1 MNQQQ
6 QQQFAPISR
15 ELNLT
20 DYLRLIVKNKYILL
34 LSIAAF
40 MGPTWWLVQRV
51 PDYYITSSQIVLDEK
66 TSAAGAVLLIESQSS
81 NKNMGYYRAIFQS
94 KAFMD
99 KLTVALKPVL
109 ERERI
114 KEDPRAF
121 IASKVGLGEGTVESF
136 ISVSTKTTSPT
147 LSFSLVKTATD
158 SLIVFCR
165 KVDNE
170 EGEKAIEAIKEQ
182 MEICIRKRDE
192 IQIEKNLISD
202 VSKLATLGDFAGLKA
217 LEESFQSE
225 LVKFELDKAN
235 LSAKKSYFQSL
246 DAQINKPAKGAD
258 EAETSALRERM
269 RALEKEKEKMMR
281 LGITVTPDS
290 KLGQDIQDIE
300 ARLARVAKPAEIQD
314 ISMLN
319 QWQMIRKE
327 VKMGEA
333 EMQLKKARLDAFKK
347 AIIGYRES
355 HPDLGKH
362 EFEVTRLDGLLERY
376 AANHKR
382 LAERLEDAV
391 IQMQSKSGGLKLV
404 DAAQVPTVPE
414 PRRDFVFYL
423 VSLAV
428 GLAIGIG
435 LSLLREFMDDTV
447 KSPDD
452 IEKQLRQTLLGTI
465 PHIVPKK
472 TDLEVKRS
480 LAKGKKAQIRNK
492 YPELVLG
499 PMGEE
504 SVVAE
509 AYRSLR
515 TNIVFSSPDKP
526 IQTLLIT
533 SSGPGEGKSLT
544 MANTALSFAQQ
555 GEPTLI
561 IDADLRR
568 PVAHHLF
575 AFDRGPGFGELF
587 AGTSTIDEV
596 AREVP
601 GTNLK
606 VITAG
611 AYMPNPA
618 ELLGSKKMDSFLA
631 ELKLRYRYILFDT
644 PPVIAVTD
652 ATILATKVD
661 GVILCVRAS
670 RTSVTVSQRT
680 LQTLR
685 NVNARVLGCILNDV
699 DLTKGYSSYG
709 YYKHYYHYYKTKKD

>member
-1 MNQQQ
+1 MIQGQNPQ
-6 QQQFAPISR
+6 R
-15 ELNLT
+15 ELDFT
-20 DYLRLIVKNKYILL
+20 DYLRLILKNRYILL
-34 LSIAAF
+34 LSAASF
-40 MGPTWWLVQRV
+40 LGPTWWLVQRV
-51 PDYYITSSQIVLDEK
+51 PDHFTASSQIVMDEEK
-66 TSAAGAVLLIESQSS
+66 NSASLLLLEQQASTR
-81 NKNMGYYRAIFQS
+81 NLGYYRAIFQS
-94 KAFMD
+94 QAFLD
-99 KLTVALKPVL
+99 RLVHALGPVL
-109 ERERI
+109 SAEGIE
-114 KEDPRAF
+114 EDPRRY
-121 IASKVGLGEGTVESF
+121 IAGKLALGEGTVESF
-136 ISVSTKTTSPT
+136 ISVSARTASAA
-147 LSFSLVKTATD
+147 LSFAMVKAATD

-165 KVDNE
+165 KVSNE

-182 MEICIRKRDE
+182 IEVCIRKRDE
-192 IQIEKNLISD
+192 IQLEKARLSD
-202 VSKLATLGDFAGLKA
+202 VSKLATLGDYAGLNA
-217 LEESFQSE
+217 LEDSFQEE

-235 LSAKKSYFQSL
+235 LAAKKSFYQSL
-246 DAQINKPAKGAD
+246 DAQVNRPAKGGD
-258 EAETSALRERM
+258 DAELAAVKARMKELER
-269 RALEKEKEKMMR
+269 EKEKLMR
-281 LGITVTPDS
+281 LGIAVAPES
-290 KLGQDIQDIE
+290 
-300 ARLARVAKPAEIQD
+300 RLARDIQELESKLARMSRPADVHDLALI
-314 ISMLN
+314 N
-319 QWQMIRKE
+319 QWQAIRRE
-327 VKMGEA
+327 VSAGEA
-333 EMQLKKARLDAFKK
+333 EMQLKKARLDAFRK
-347 AIIGYRES
+347 AIIDYKQS

-362 EFEVTRLDGLLERY
+362 ELEIAQLDALLERY
-376 AANHKR
+376 TTTHKR
-382 LAERLEDAV
+382 LAERLEDAI

-404 DAAQVPTVPE
+404 DAAQLPTEPV
-414 PRRDFVFYL
+414 PRRDYVFYL

-428 GLAIGIG
+428 GLAVGVG

-452 IEKQLRQTLLGTI
+452 IERQLAQTLLGTI

-480 LAKGKKAQIRNK
+480 VAKGRKAQIRNR

-526 IQTLLIT
+526 VQTLLIT

-568 PVAHHLF
+568 PVCHHLF
-575 AFDRGPGFGELF
+575 GFDRGPGFGELF
-587 AGTSTIDEV
+587 AGTSTLGEV

-601 GTNLK
+601 GTNLR

-618 ELLGSKKMDSFLA
+618 ELLGSRKMDHFLS
-631 ELKLRYRYILFDT
+631 ELKKEYRYILFDT

-652 ATILATKVD
+652 ATILATKLD
-661 GVILCVRAS
+661 GVVLCVRAGKTSLAVS
-670 RTSVTVSQRT
+670 RRT

-685 NVNARVLGCILNDV
+685 NVKARVLGCILNDV

-709 YYKHYYHYYKTKKD
+709 YYKHYYHYYQTKKD

>member
-1 MNQQQ
+1 MTQGQNPQ
-6 QQQFAPISR
+6 R
-15 ELNLT
+15 ELAFT
-20 DYLRLIVKNKYILL
+20 DYLRLVLKNKYILL
-34 LSIAAF
+34 LSVASF
-40 MGPTWWLVQRV
+40 LGPTWWLVQRV
-51 PDYYITSSQIVLDEK
+51 PDYFTASSQIVMDEEK
-66 TSAAGAVLLIESQSS
+66 TGASLLLLEQQA
-81 NKNMGYYRAIFQS
+81 NTRNLGYYRAIFQS
-94 KAFMD
+94 QAFLD
-99 KLTVALKPVL
+99 RLVHALAPVL
-109 ERERI
+109 SEEGI
-114 KEDPRAF
+114 EEDPRRF
-121 IASKVGLGEGTVESF
+121 IAGKISLGEGTVESF
-136 ISVSTKTTSPT
+136 ISVSARTPSAA
-147 LSFSLVKTATD
+147 LSFALVKAATD

-165 KVDNE
+165 KVSNE

-182 MEICIRKRDE
+182 IEVCIRKRDE
-192 IQIEKNLISD
+192 IQLEKARLSD
-202 VSKLATLGDFAGLKA
+202 VSKLATLGDYAGLNA
-217 LEESFQSE
+217 LENSFQEE

-235 LSAKKSYFQSL
+235 LAAKRSYYQSL
-246 DAQINKPAKGAD
+246 DAQVNKPAKGGDDPELA
-258 EAETSALRERM
+258 ALKARMKELER
-269 RALEKEKEKMMR
+269 EKEKMMR
-281 LGITVTPDS
+281 LGIAVSPDS
-290 KLGQDIQDIE
+290 RLAKDIQDLE
-300 ARLARVAKPAEIQD
+300 SRLARLSRPAEVQD
-314 ISMLN
+314 IGLIN
-319 QWQMIRKE
+319 QWQAIRRE
-327 VKMGEA
+327 VAAGEA

-347 AIIGYRES
+347 AIIAYKQS

-362 EFEVTRLDGLLERY
+362 ELEIAQLDALLERY
-376 AANHKR
+376 TNTHKR
-382 LAERLEDAV
+382 LAERLEDAI

-404 DAAQVPTVPE
+404 DAAQLPSEPV
-414 PRRDFVFYL
+414 PRRDYVFYL

-428 GLAIGIG
+428 GLAVGIG

-452 IEKQLRQTLLGTI
+452 IEKQLAQTLLGTI

-480 LAKGKKAQIRNK
+480 IAKGRKAQIRNR

-568 PVAHHLF
+568 PVCHHLF
-575 AFDRGPGFGELF
+575 GFDRGPGFGELF
-587 AGTSTIDEV
+587 AGTSTLEEV
-596 AREVP
+596 AREVQ
-601 GTNLK
+601 GTNLR

-618 ELLGSKKMDSFLA
+618 ELLGSRKMDSFLA
-631 ELKLRYRYILFDT
+631 ELRKEYRYILFDT

-652 ATILATKVD
+652 ATILATKLD
-661 GVILCVRAS
+661 GVVLCVRANK
-670 RTSVTVSQRT
+670 TSLTVSRRT

>member
-1 MNQQQ
+1 MTQGQNPQ
-6 QQQFAPISR
+6 R
-15 ELNLT
+15 ELDFA
-20 DYLRLIVKNKYILL
+20 DYLRLILKNKYILL
-34 LSIAAF
+34 LSTASF
-40 MGPTWWLVQRV
+40 LGPTWWLVQRV
-51 PDYYITSSQIVLDEK
+51 PDYYTASSQIVMDEEK
-66 TSAAGAVLLIESQSS
+66 NSASLLLLEQQAST
-81 NKNMGYYRAIFQS
+81 KNLGYYRAIFQS
-94 KAFMD
+94 QAFLD
-99 KLTVALKPVL
+99 RLVHALAPVL
-109 ERERI
+109 AGEGIE
-114 KEDPRAF
+114 EDPRRF
-121 IASKVGLGEGTVESF
+121 ISGKLALGEGTVESF
-136 ISVSTKTTSPT
+136 ISVSARTPSAA
-147 LSFSLVKTATD
+147 LSFALVKAATD

-165 KVDNE
+165 KVSNE

-182 MEICIRKRDE
+182 IEVCIRKRDE
-192 IQIEKNLISD
+192 IQLEKARLSD
-202 VSKLATLGDFAGLKA
+202 VSKLATLGDYAGLNA
-217 LEESFQSE
+217 LEKSFQEE

-235 LSAKKSYFQSL
+235 LAAKRSYFHSL
-246 DAQINKPAKGAD
+246 DAQVNKPAKGGGGGDDTELA
-258 EAETSALRERM
+258 ALKARMKDLER
-269 RALEKEKEKMMR
+269 EKEKMMR
-281 LGITVTPDS
+281 LGIAVAPDS
-290 KLGQDIQDIE
+290 RLAKDIQE
-300 ARLARVAKPAEIQD
+300 VEGRLARLSRPAEAQD
-314 ISMLN
+314 ISLIN
-319 QWQMIRKE
+319 QWQAIRKE
-327 VKMGEA
+327 VAAGEA

-347 AIIGYRES
+347 AIIAYKES

-362 EFEVTRLDGLLERY
+362 ELEIAQLDALLERY
-376 AANHKR
+376 TTTHRR
-382 LAERLEDAV
+382 LAERLEDAI

-404 DAAQVPTVPE
+404 DAAQLPAEPV
-414 PRRDFVFYL
+414 PRRDYVFYL

-428 GLAIGIG
+428 GLVVGIG
-435 LSLLREFMDDTV
+435 LGLLREFMDDTV

-452 IEKQLRQTLLGTI
+452 IEKQLAQTLLGTI

-480 LAKGKKAQIRNK
+480 LAKGKKAQIRNR

-499 PMGEE
+499 SQGEE

-526 IQTLLIT
+526 VQTMLIT

-568 PVAHHLF
+568 PVCHHLF
-575 AFDRGPGFGELF
+575 GFDRGPGFGELF
-587 AGTSTIDEV
+587 AGTSTLEEV

-601 GTNLK
+601 GTNLR

-618 ELLGSKKMDSFLA
+618 ELLGSRKMDHFLS
-631 ELKLRYRYILFDT
+631 ELRKEYRYILFDT
-644 PPVIAVTD
+644 PPVIAVAD
-652 ATILATKVD
+652 ATILATKLD
-661 GVILCVRAS
+661 GVVLCVRANK
-670 RTSVTVSQRT
+670 TSLTVSRRT

>member
-1 MNQQQ
+1 MNPQ
-6 QQQFAPISR
+6 APTPSR
-15 ELNLT
+15 ELNFS
-20 DYLRLIVKNKYILL
+20 DYLRLVLKNRYILL
-34 LSIAAF
+34 LSVAAF
-40 MGPTWWLVQRV
+40 LGPTWWLVRQV
-51 PDYYITSSQIVLDEK
+51 PDYYTTSSQIVLDEK
-66 TSAAGAVLLIESQSS
+66 MTGEGAVLLLETNQGK
-81 NKNMGYYRAIFQS
+81 KNLGYYRAIFGS
-94 KAFMD
+94 KAFLD
-99 KLTVALKPVL
+99 RLVHALKADF
-109 ERERI
+109 ERE
-114 KEDPRAF
+114 KVEGDPRKF
-121 IASKVGLGEGTVESF
+121 IFDKVGLGEGTVENF
-136 ISVSTKTTSPT
+136 ITVNTKVTSPT
-147 LSFSLVKTATD
+147 LAYALVKTATD

-165 KVDNE
+165 KVENE

-182 MEICIRKRDE
+182 IEVCIRKREE
-192 IQIEKNLISD
+192 IELEKSRISD
-202 VSKLATLGDFAGLKA
+202 VSKMATLGDYAGLKA
-217 LEESFQSE
+217 LEESYQSE

-235 LSAKKSYFQSL
+235 LSAKKSYYQSL
-246 DAQINKPAKGAD
+246 DAQINKGAKGAGEEK
-258 EAETSALRERM
+258 EAAELRERM
-269 RALEKEKEKMMR
+269 RSLEKEKEKMMR

-290 KLGQDIQDIE
+290 KLGQDIQE
-300 ARLARVAKPAEIQD
+300 AESRLARLSRPAETQD
-314 ISMLN
+314 IAMLN
-319 QWQMIRKE
+319 QWQAIRKE
-327 VKMGEA
+327 VAQGEG

-347 AIIGYRES
+347 AIIAYKDS

-362 EFEVTRLDGLLERY
+362 EFEVGRLDGLLERY
-376 AANHKR
+376 ATNHKR
-382 LAERLEDAV
+382 LSERLEDAV
-391 IQMQSKSGGLKLV
+391 IAMQSKSGGLKLV
-404 DAAQVPTVPE
+404 DAAQLPTVPE
-414 PRRDFVFYL
+414 PRRDYVFYL

-428 GLAIGIG
+428 GLAIGVALG
-435 LSLLREFMDDTV
+435 LLREFMDDTI

-452 IEKQLRQTLLGTI
+452 IEKQLGQTLLGTI

-480 LAKGKKAQIRNK
+480 ISKGKKAQIRNK

-499 PMGEE
+499 PQGEE

-587 AGTSTIDEV
+587 AGTSTLAEV

-618 ELLGSKKMDSFLA
+618 ELLGSRKMDAFLA
-631 ELKLRYRYILFDT
+631 ELKKEFRYILFDT

-652 ATILATKVD
+652 ATILATKLD
-661 GVILCVRAS
+661 GVILCVRANK
-670 RTSVTVSQRT
+670 TSLTVSQRT

>member
-1 MNQQQ
+1 MTAQ
-6 QQQFAPISR
+6 ATPTSR
-15 ELNLT
+15 ELNFS
-20 DYLRLIVKNKYILL
+20 DYLRLILKNRYTLL
-34 LSIAAF
+34 LSMAAF
-40 MGPTWWLVQRV
+40 LGPTWWLVQRV
-51 PDYYITSSQIVLDEK
+51 PDYYTTSSQIVLDEK
-66 TSAAGAVLLIESQSS
+66 MGGEGAVLLLESNTSK
-81 NKNMGYYRAIFQS
+81 KNLGYYRAIFQS
-94 KAFMD
+94 KAFLD
-99 KLTVALKPVL
+99 KLAHALKPVL
-109 ERERI
+109 EKQGI
-114 KEDPRAF
+114 KGDPRKY
-121 IASKVGLGEGTVESF
+121 IASMVGLSEGTVENF
-136 ISVSTKTTSPT
+136 ITISTKATSPEEA
-147 LSFSLVKTATD
+147 FAMVKTSTD

-182 MEICIRKRDE
+182 IEVCIRKREE
-192 IQIEKNLISD
+192 IDLEKSRRSD
-202 VSKLATLGDFAGLKA
+202 VSKMATLGDFAGLKA
-217 LEESFQSE
+217 LEESFQNE

-235 LSAKKSYFQSL
+235 LAAKKSYFRSL
-246 DAQINKPAKGAD
+246 DAQINKASKGGD
-258 EAETSALRERM
+258 DKETLDLREHM
-269 RALEKEKEKMMR
+269 RGLEREKEKMMR
-281 LGITVTPDS
+281 LGISVTPDS
-290 KLGQDIQDIE
+290 KLGRDIQDTE
-300 ARLARVAKPAEIQD
+300 LKLAKISKPAETQD

-319 QWQMIRKE
+319 QWQVIRKE
-327 VKMGEA
+327 VSAGES
-333 EMQLKKARLDAFKK
+333 EMQLKKARLDAFKS
-347 AIIGYRES
+347 AIIAYKES

-362 EFEVTRLDGLLERY
+362 EFELSRLDGLLERY
-376 AANHKR
+376 ASNHKR
-382 LAERLEDAV
+382 LAERLEDA
-391 IQMQSKSGGLKLV
+391 IISMQSKSGGLKLV
-404 DAAQVPTVPE
+404 DAAQMPTDAE
-414 PRRDFVFYL
+414 PRRDYVFYL
-423 VSLAV
+423 VSLFV

-435 LSLLREFMDDTV
+435 LGLLREFMDDTV
-447 KSPDD
+447 KTPDD
-452 IEKQLRQTLLGTI
+452 IEKQLGQTLLGTI

-472 TDLEVKRS
+472 TDLEVKRTV
-480 LAKGKKAQIRNK
+480 AKGKKAQIRNK

-499 PMGEE
+499 PQGEE

-568 PVAHHLF
+568 PVCHHLF
-575 AFDRGPGFGELF
+575 SFDRGPGFGELF
-587 AGTSTIDEV
+587 AGTSTLNEV

-601 GTNLK
+601 GTNLR

-618 ELLGSKKMDSFLA
+618 ELLGSKKMDAFLA
-631 ELKLRYRYILFDT
+631 ELKKEFRYILFDT

-652 ATILATKVD
+652 ATILATKLD
-661 GVILCVRAS
+661 GVILCVRANK
-670 RTSVTVSQRT
+670 TSMTVSQRT

-685 NVNARVLGCILNDV
+685 NVNARILGCILNDV